1 MKSQLALE
9 LATRKAI
16 TKKHFDIRLWKAS
29 QKLIFMGRQVSS
41 IETEKGRDLT
51 NIYTEWGATWH
62 WRGKK
67 EKTRGLPIL

>member
-1 MKSQLALE
+1 
-9 LATRKAI
+9 
-16 TKKHFDIRLWKAS
+16 
-29 QKLIFMGRQVSS
+29 MGRQVSS

-67 EKTRGLPIL
+67 EKIRGLPIL